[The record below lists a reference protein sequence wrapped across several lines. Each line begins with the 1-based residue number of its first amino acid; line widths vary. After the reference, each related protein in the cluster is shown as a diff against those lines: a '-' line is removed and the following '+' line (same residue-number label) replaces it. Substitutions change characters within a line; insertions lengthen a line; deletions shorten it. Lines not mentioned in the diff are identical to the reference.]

1 MLVIQTKIRKIGFV
15 CEIDEEIPKSFM
27 TDARRLKQI
36 LINLTANAIKFT
48 YEGSVK
54 IVARCKMIGD

>member
-1 MLVIQTKIRKIGFV
+1 MFLVRTEIRKIKFI
-15 CEIDEEIPKSFM
+15 CEMDEDIPKEFC

-48 YEGSVK
+48 FSGSIGILAKCVTVK
-54 IVARCKMIGD
+54 G